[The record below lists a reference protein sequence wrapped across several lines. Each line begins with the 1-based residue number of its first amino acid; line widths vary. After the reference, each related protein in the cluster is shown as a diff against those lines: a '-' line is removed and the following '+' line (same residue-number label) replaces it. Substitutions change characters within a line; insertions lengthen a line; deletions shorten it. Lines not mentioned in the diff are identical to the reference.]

1 MAQYR
6 NMVPPVSGSKT
17 MRRVLVLINNSGV
30 GGTER
35 RLGRLFARLAEEEKD
50 TVFVINQGLWTRLIS
65 GGLVPA
71 QSKHVVRWAEPF
83 GQLARCLPWVGDRA
97 RFWVRKLD
105 YLVMACRL
113 LIRYGLSTP
122 HLFHVVLG
130 GAYVALPL
138 MVVRK
143 HHHYII
149 SVTDPNLASHVGS
162 QRALALFRAAIK
174 RSHAV
179 DALTEEIGVSLVRE
193 GIEPSKIAASMG
205 SVVDVAR
212 FHPAYPK
219 QAWVVFAGRLVKEKN
234 PLLFLEALPAIQQ
247 AIPDARF
254 FILGDGPLKESV
266 QRGVAHGRL
275 TEVTTT
281 GFVEDLAPILAHA
294 SVFVSLQRR
303 DNYPSQVLLEAMASG
318 MASVATDVGCTW
330 RLVDEETGVR
340 VRPSA
345 FEVASAVIALL
356 LHPDRCRRLGEQARQ
371 RVMELH
377 SEAEYRVHLRHLY
390 ALVDASRSRNAHG
403 PHDTKSI
410 DISVTKP

>member
-1 MAQYR
+1 
-6 NMVPPVSGSKT
+6 

-35 RLGRLFARLAEEEKD
+35 RLGRLFTRLASEEKD
-50 TVFVINQGLWTRLIS
+50 TVFVINRGLWTRLVS

-71 QSKHVVRWAEPF
+71 QSRHVVRWTEPF
-83 GQLARCLPWVGDRA
+83 GLLARCLPWASDRT

-113 LIRYGLSTP
+113 VVRYGLSTP

-138 MVVRK
+138 MVLRR
-143 HHHYII
+143 HHRYIV
-149 SVTDPNLASHVGS
+149 SVTDPNLAGHVGS
-162 QRALALFRAAIK
+162 QRALALFHAAIT

-179 DALTEEIGVSLVRE
+179 DALTEEIRVSLARE
-193 GIEPSKIAASMG
+193 GIEPSKIAASTG
-205 SVVDVAR
+205 SVVDVTR
-212 FHPAYPK
+212 FHPSYPK
-219 QAWVVFAGRLVKEKN
+219 QPWVVFAGRLVEEKN
-234 PLLFLEALPAIQQ
+234 PLLFLEAAPAIQQ

-254 FILGDGPLKESV
+254 FILGDGPLKAFV
-266 QRGVAHGRL
+266 RQGVARGRL

-340 VRPSA
+340 IRSSA
-345 FEVASAVIALL
+345 SDIANAVIALL
-356 LHPDRCRRLGEQARQ
+356 LNPDRCRRLGEQARQ

-377 SEAEYRVHLRHLY
+377 SETGYRVHLRHLY

-403 PHDTKSI
+403 LHDTESI
-410 DISVTKP
+410 DISMTKP